1 MIGRDILSLHPVYSP
16 AFLLAL
22 NLLLPRLIL
31 THAPRAMNLG
41 NKWKSTGGGGAGP
54 SFTIS

>member
-1 MIGRDILSLHPVYSP
+1 VIGKDVLGFHPVYSP

-31 THAPRAMNLG
+31 THAHRAMNLRKRSKG
-41 NKWKSTGGGGAGP
+41 TAGGAGP
-54 SFTIS
+54 FSAIS